1 MEFELRTVDVQIIAE
16 AVRDAALDVN
26 RSLSEGHA
34 EMLRAAISRETSPLS
49 RQILERIVENVAE
62 AETTGLPSC
71 QDTGTAVVFI
81 DLGQDVALIGGDL
94 EKVIN
99 SAVAE
104 AYDKGQLRKS
114 MRDPLTGANTGD
126 NTPAVIHARIVSG
139 DKITV
144 SFMAKGG
151 GCENVSKLAMLRP
164 ADGEDGIVE
173 FVVQTLKDAGG
184 ATCPPVTL
192 GIGLGGNFEEVALL
206 AKRALLRHP
215 AGTPAVREDV
225 AALERRIL
233 QEVNATGIGPMGMGG
248 DVTALAVHIDIAPAH
263 IASLPIAVNI
273 DCHAHRC
280 HTVVI

>member
-1 MEFELRTVDVQIIAE
+1 MRTVDVQIIAE
-16 AVRDAALDVN
+16 AIREAALKVN
-26 RSLSEGHA
+26 LSLSEGHA
-34 EMLRAAISRETSPLS
+34 EILRAAIARETSPLG

-62 AETTGLPSC
+62 AEKTGLPTC

-81 DLGQDVALIGGDL
+81 DLGQEVALVGGDL
-94 EKVIN
+94 EAAIN
-99 SAVAE
+99 AAVAE
-104 AYDKGQLRKS
+104 AYEKGLLRKS

-126 NTPAVIHARIVSG
+126 NTPAVIHTRIVPG
-139 DKITV
+139 EKITV

-164 ADGEDGIVE
+164 ADGEDGVVD
-173 FVVQTLKDAGG
+173 FVLKAVRDAGG

-192 GIGLGGNFEEVALL
+192 GVGVGGNFEGVALL

-215 AGTPAVREDV
+215 VGTPAARADA

-233 QEVNATGIGPMGMGG
+233 REVNATGIGPMGMGG
-248 DVTALAVHIDIAPAH
+248 DVTALAVHVDVAPAH
-263 IASLPIAVNI
+263 IASLPVAVNI